1 MEIQTKFSIL
11 EFRQVST
18 DVSFSLQWY
27 SINKRDQ
34 QKNVIVFR
42 LFIYVGFYGKTIV
55 ILLEILD
62 IFLL

>member
-1 MEIQTKFSIL
+1 MEIETKFSIL
-11 EFRQVST
+11 AFRQVST